1 MASVPLYPK
10 SNVTPALVPAWGKAG
25 VQTGALNEIA
35 GIWIPA
41 CAGMT
46 DLDA

>member
-1 MASVPLYPK
+1 MTLETLIKPHPSFRRRPE
-10 SNVTPALVPAWGKAG
+10 S
-25 VQTGALNEIA
+25 IDRC

-46 DLDA
+46 DLFNGDGSGLAWFC